1 MDGSG
6 QGGDHDPNQM
16 MEIGMSK
23 QVLLAIALMLGVAA
37 CSDVIEFTETGQC
50 ESGVD
55 GLSQIGDITP
65 AGC

>member
-1 MDGSG
+1 
-6 QGGDHDPNQM
+6 M

-50 ESGVD
+50 EAGVD